1 MSGQGEPSAGVVE
14 RLRKAASVIYIA
26 VDKPVADEL
35 AALLREAADLL
46 TSRDAQG
53 ETPPQGPEDAGVR
66 AYQSEPTM
74 SAPPSTP

>member
-1 MSGQGEPSAGVVE
+1 VVE
-14 RLRKAASVIYIA
+14 RLRALSEKWRDESDGVEAMGYSQQA
-26 VDKPVADEL
+26 DRMRDCADEL
-35 AALLREAADLL
+35 VEVIRALA
-46 TSRDAQG
+46 SRDAQG